1 MVPLLY
7 VFGLA
12 AAFGAFWL
20 LVAALQ
26 TFTDAAPARADNII
40 GTIACAAVS
49 AGLFWLAGWYRR
61 ASEREASL
69 AAGDVSDVSNAQMED
84 QHGVAAKG

>member
-1 MVPLLY
+1 MVQMLY

-20 LVAALQ
+20 VVAALQ
-26 TFTDAAPARADNII
+26 TFTDAQSARVDNIVGAI
-40 GTIACAAVS
+40 VCAAVS

-61 ASEREASL
+61 ATENEA
-69 AAGDVSDVSNAQMED
+69 AQNVRQNVRMED
-84 QHGVAAKG
+84 GHGLSAKG